1 MYCNIIP
8 TLHSNIVYICFIYYR
23 WWRETVNH
31 WPVEEEQC
39 SSRKAGSTA
48 TREQWFTETRVLSD
62 KPRIVNRCVF
72 VTYVIPKVISGNV
85 LRVLPFR
92 SCLEIIYL

>member
-31 WPVEEEQC
+31 WPVDEEQC

-48 TREQWFTETRVLSD
+48 TREQWFTETSVLCDNPWS
-62 KPRIVNRCVF
+62 VNSVF
-72 VTYVIPKVISGNV
+72 VTYVIKKVIADNV
-85 LRVLPFR
+85 LRVLTQ
-92 SCLEIIYL
+92 